1 MNGNRL
7 LYFVKQRWAYIS
19 LVFIIIFYLFNG
31 IQYMASQSITSDE
44 GSFYDYARRYLLG
57 NPERIDPINDNS
69 KMPVMVLNTLPRVIQ
84 QVLNPQLKKHDG
96 GISDIM
102 SGRFI
107 TLSISV
113 LIILLVFSWARQL
126 YGNRAGVFAALL
138 ISLCPNSLANA
149 ALVTTDS
156 YSVLFL
162 LATMYFLWMYCN
174 EGGVKYFLLF
184 SVCMAL
190 SQLVK
195 QSLFHLYIL
204 VPLILIICY
213 FINRPAIKWKS
224 ALKYLLIFLFIN
236 WIIINAG
243 YYFYSTN
250 QQLGKYHF
258 MSDLFQGIQKLFP
271 SWLPIFL
278 PRPFVNGLDMAKYYD
293 QLGGGFDNKS
303 SFGKVTILGHSST
316 GGSFWY
322 YYFIS
327 IMYKTP
333 ISYLIF
339 FGWSAFILVRTTTFK
354 DFMHGEFFLTIP
366 VLYFL
371 LVLSFFYK
379 TQCGLRHIIFIYPFL
394 FIFSSRL
401 ILFATSTLSKISIIS
416 PLIFLVLSVF
426 TYWKNYYPYTNEFIH
441 DKKMAYAIV
450 GSANLDFLQGNYFY
464 QHYLDKH
471 PEVHWVSEKPQ
482 AGVFLINVEDYM
494 DVWNRHKY
502 DWITHI
508 KPFGQVAYS
517 GLLIKVNKADFPN

>member
-1 MNGNRL
+1 MNVKSL
-7 LYFVKQRWAYIS
+7 LYLVKQKRAYIS
-19 LVFIIIFYLFNG
+19 LVIIIIFYLFNG
-31 IQYMASQSITSDE
+31 IQYLASQSITSDE
-44 GSFYDYARRYLLG
+44 GSFYDYASRYLRG
-57 NPERIDPINDNS
+57 HPDRIDPINDNS
-69 KMPVMVLNTLPRVIQ
+69 KMPVIVLNTIPRVVE
-84 QVLNPQLKKHDG
+84 QVISLGLKKYDG
-96 GISDIM
+96 GLSDIM

-107 TLSISV
+107 TLFISV
-113 LIILLVFSWARQL
+113 LIILLVFSWATQL

-162 LATMYFLWMYCN
+162 LATMYFLWKFCN
-174 EGGVKYFLLF
+174 KGGNKYFFLL
-184 SVCMAL
+184 SLGVAL

-204 VPLILIICY
+204 VPLILIINY
-213 FINRPAIKWKS
+213 FIHMPVLKWKV
-224 ALKYLLIFLFIN
+224 ALKYLLIFIFIN
-236 WIIINAG
+236 WLIINAG
-243 YYFYSTN
+243 YYFYFTN
-250 QQLGKYHF
+250 QQLGKYSF
-258 MSDLFQGIQKLFP
+258 MSNLFQSIQKLFP
-271 SWLPIFL
+271 SWLPIPL

-303 SFGKVTILGHSST
+303 SFGKVTILGRSST
-316 GGSFWY
+316 GGGFWY

-327 IMYKTP
+327 ILYKTP

-339 FGWSAFILVRTTTFK
+339 FGWSAFILVSTTTLK
-354 DFMHGEFFLTIP
+354 KFMKEEFFFIIP

-379 TQCGLRHIIFIYPFL
+379 AQCGLRHIIFIYPFL

-401 ILFATSTLSKISIIS
+401 ILYAGSSLRKIAIVSI
-416 PLIFLVLSVF
+416 LIFLMRSIF
-426 TYWKNYYPYTNEFIH
+426 TYRKNYYPYTNEFII
-441 DKKMAYAIV
+441 DKKMAYSIV
-450 GSANLDFLQGNYFY
+450 GSANLEFLQGNYFY
-464 QHYLDKH
+464 QDYLDKH

-502 DWITHI
+502 DWIIHI
-508 KPFGQVAYS
+508 MPFGQVAYS
-517 GLLIKVNKADFPN
+517 GLLIKVNKTDLTH

>member
-1 MNGNRL
+1 
-7 LYFVKQRWAYIS
+7 
-19 LVFIIIFYLFNG
+19 
-31 IQYMASQSITSDE
+31 
-44 GSFYDYARRYLLG
+44 
-57 NPERIDPINDNS
+57 
-69 KMPVMVLNTLPRVIQ
+69 
-84 QVLNPQLKKHDG
+84 
-96 GISDIM
+96 
-102 SGRFI
+102 
-107 TLSISV
+107 
-113 LIILLVFSWARQL
+113 
-126 YGNRAGVFAALL
+126 
-138 ISLCPNSLANA
+138 
-149 ALVTTDS
+149 
-156 YSVLFL
+156 
-162 LATMYFLWMYCN
+162 
-174 EGGVKYFLLF
+174 
-184 SVCMAL
+184 
-190 SQLVK
+190 
-195 QSLFHLYIL
+195 
-204 VPLILIICY
+204 
-213 FINRPAIKWKS
+213 
-224 ALKYLLIFLFIN
+224 
-236 WIIINAG
+236 
-243 YYFYSTN
+243 
-250 QQLGKYHF
+250 
-258 MSDLFQGIQKLFP
+258 
-271 SWLPIFL
+271 
-278 PRPFVNGLDMAKYYD
+278 VNGLDMAKYYD

-416 PLIFLVLSVF
+416 LFIFLVLSVF

-471 PEVHWVSEKPQ
+471 REVHWVSEKPQ